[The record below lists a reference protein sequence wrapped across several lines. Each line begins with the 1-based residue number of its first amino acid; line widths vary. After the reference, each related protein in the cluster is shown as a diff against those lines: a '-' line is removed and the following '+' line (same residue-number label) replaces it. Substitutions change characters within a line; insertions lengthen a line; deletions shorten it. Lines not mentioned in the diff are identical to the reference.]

1 MRNPLLYYMIE
12 INAWMII
19 WVKYGDQ
26 RERDCVRLRGI
37 YYPKGAT
44 HLIFMTK
51 ADSLSIILGER

>member
-1 MRNPLLYYMIE
+1 MTE
-12 INAWMII
+12 INTWIII

-26 RERDCVRLRGI
+26 RERDCVSLRGI